1 MPDTGKGE
9 KDKDRGSGVRE
20 INTKCQRSEYL
31 NKGKIK
37 ERDLEHL
44 ATAKALNLPI
54 IAYDR
59 DFEGIGGC
67 VTPKRFLETLGI
79 AKYETEY

>member
-20 INTKCQRSEYL
+20 INTECQISEYL

-44 ATAKALNLPI
+44 ATAKALN
-54 IAYDR
+54 
-59 DFEGIGGC
+59 C
-67 VTPKRFLETLGI
+67 Q
-79 AKYETEY
+79 